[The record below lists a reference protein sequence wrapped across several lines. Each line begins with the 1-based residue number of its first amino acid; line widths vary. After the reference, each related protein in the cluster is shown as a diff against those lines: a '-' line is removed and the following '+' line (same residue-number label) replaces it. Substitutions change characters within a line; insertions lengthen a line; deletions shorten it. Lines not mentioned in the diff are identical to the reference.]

1 MQAKKIYFS
10 TKLAHLYLKKKK
22 CLDPSGHLVYQLMDT
37 IWKGD
42 KGNLNSY
49 KYKKKTQA
57 TMKRKVF
64 IPLYAEHIHFLVKRA
79 GCLVTKIYAHYTFEQ
94 SKFKKDF
101 IIMNQILHQN
111 ANSLVGKDFYKF
123 MNHSNFGYDCRN
135 NIDNFSFAPISDEF
149 DEASY
154 LKKYQSPFDEKISE
168 FASCKLL
175 EQEIESSF
183 NISIMKLK
191 TDNEYFDAK
200 EKFARK

>member
-1 MQAKKIYFS
+1 
-10 TKLAHLYLKKKK
+10 
-22 CLDPSGHLVYQLMDT
+22 
-37 IWKGD
+37 
-42 KGNLNSY
+42 
-49 KYKKKTQA
+49 
-57 TMKRKVF
+57 MKRKVF

-123 MNHSNFGYDCRN
+123 MNNSNFGYDCRN
-135 NIDNFSFAPISDEF
+135 NIDNFSFSPISDEF
-149 DEASY
+149 DEVSY

>member
-1 MQAKKIYFS
+1 
-10 TKLAHLYLKKKK
+10 
-22 CLDPSGHLVYQLMDT
+22 
-37 IWKGD
+37 
-42 KGNLNSY
+42 
-49 KYKKKTQA
+49 
-57 TMKRKVF
+57 MKRKVF

-123 MNHSNFGYDCRN
+123 MNNSNFGYDCRN
-135 NIDNFSFAPISDEF
+135 NIDNFSFAPIS
-149 DEASY
+149 
-154 LKKYQSPFDEKISE
+154 DEKISE